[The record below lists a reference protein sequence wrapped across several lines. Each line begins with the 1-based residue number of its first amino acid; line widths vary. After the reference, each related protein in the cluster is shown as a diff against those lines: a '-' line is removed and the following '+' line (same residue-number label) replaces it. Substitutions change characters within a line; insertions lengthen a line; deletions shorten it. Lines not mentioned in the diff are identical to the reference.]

1 MSLQKEII
9 HQRGEAI
16 MAQGLLGFKY
26 ERET

>member
-1 MSLQKEII
+1 LQKEII